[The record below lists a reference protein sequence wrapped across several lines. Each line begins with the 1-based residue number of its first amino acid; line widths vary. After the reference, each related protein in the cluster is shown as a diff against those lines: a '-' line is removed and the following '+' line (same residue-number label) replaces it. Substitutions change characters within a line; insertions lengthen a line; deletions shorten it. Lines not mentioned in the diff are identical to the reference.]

1 MSKKFPSFTNDVG
14 PWHSRSIVCKK
25 FSTDNFKPPPHFK
38 FTLRRYQEIA
48 VNWMR
53 MREVDPPGSSP
64 MRGGILAD
72 DMGLGKTIELLAL
85 LAIDKANHQS
95 LSMKYTYQDTHHRPL
110 PDEQETFDNLEKKLI
125 TPRLQQSQFGFFS
138 KQ

>member
-1 MSKKFPSFTNDVG
+1 
-14 PWHSRSIVCKK
+14 
-25 FSTDNFKPPPHFK
+25 
-38 FTLRRYQEIA
+38 
-48 VNWMR
+48 

-125 TPRLQQSQFGFFS
+125 TPRLQQSRFVS